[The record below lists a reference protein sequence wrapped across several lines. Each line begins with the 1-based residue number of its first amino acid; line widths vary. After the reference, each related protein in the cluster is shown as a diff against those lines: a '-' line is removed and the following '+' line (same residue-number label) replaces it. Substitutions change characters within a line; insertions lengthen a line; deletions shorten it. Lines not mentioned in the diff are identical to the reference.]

1 MVMHELRIAEDLTQ
15 IVLETA
21 RDSGLTEVTE
31 VNIVFGKMVQ
41 IVPEIFDFAFREC
54 ARGTVAQ
61 NARVNIEIRSVS
73 MRCRVC
79 GNDFEVQ
86 ENIFLCPCGSSDLEI
101 ISGKELFIKSIEGE
115 Q

>member
-1 MVMHELRIAEDLTQ
+1 
-15 IVLETA
+15 
-21 RDSGLTEVTE
+21 
-31 VNIVFGKMVQ
+31 
-41 IVPEIFDFAFREC
+41 
-54 ARGTVAQ
+54 
-61 NARVNIEIRSVS
+61 